1 MPHRIF
7 VVDDH
12 AITRKGYVFLLGEED
27 DLTVCGEA
35 ASARDA
41 LDQIDA
47 VQPDLLIVD
56 VMMDGMS
63 GLNLVKHLQQTRPDL
78 PILVVSMHEEALYA
92 ERALRA
98 GARGYLMKTEA
109 SRAVVD
115 AARRVLRGGLY
126 VSESMNDHMLRQY
139 TSPEGRDAT
148 SPLARLSDRE
158 LEAFEH
164 LGRGLKTGA
173 IAEVM
178 HVSPN
183 TVESYRARIKEKL
196 GLSDGAALV
205 LYAVRHVE
213 QRSLP

>member
-41 LDQIDA
+41 LDQRDA
-47 VQPDLLIVD
+47 VLPDLRIVD
-56 VMMDGMS
+56 VMMDGRS
-63 GLNLVKHLQQTRPDL
+63 GLILVKHLQQTRPGL

-139 TSPEGRDAT
+139 TSPEGQDAT

-164 LGRGLKTGA
+164 LGRGLKTSA
-173 IAEVM
+173 SAEVM

>member
-12 AITRKGYVFLLGEED
+12 AITRKGYVHLLGEED
-27 DLTVCGEA
+27 DLMVCGEA
-35 ASARDA
+35 ASAREA
-41 LDQIDA
+41 LDRVEA
-47 VQPDLLIVD
+47 ARPDLLIAD
-56 VMMDGMS
+56 VTMKGMS
-63 GLNLVKHLQQTRPDL
+63 GLDLIKQLQRLQPSL
-78 PILVVSMHEEALYA
+78 PVLVVSMHDEALYA

-126 VSESMNDHMLRQY
+126 VSEAMGDRMLRQY
-139 TSPEGRDAT
+139 TAQEGAGSE
-148 SPLARLSDRE
+148 SPLERLSDRE
-158 LEAFEH
+158 LETFEH
-164 LGRGLKTGA
+164 LGRGLKTSA
-173 IAEVM
+173 IAEAM
-178 HVSPN
+178 HVSPH

-196 GLSDGAALV
+196 GLEDGAAL
-205 LYAVRHVE
+205 LHHAIRYAE

>member
-78 PILVVSMHEEALYA
+78 PILVVSMH
-92 ERALRA
+92 
-98 GARGYLMKTEA
+98 
-109 SRAVVD
+109 
-115 AARRVLRGGLY
+115 
-126 VSESMNDHMLRQY
+126 
-139 TSPEGRDAT
+139 
-148 SPLARLSDRE
+148 
-158 LEAFEH
+158 
-164 LGRGLKTGA
+164 
-173 IAEVM
+173 
-178 HVSPN
+178 
-183 TVESYRARIKEKL
+183 
-196 GLSDGAALV
+196 
-205 LYAVRHVE
+205 
-213 QRSLP
+213 